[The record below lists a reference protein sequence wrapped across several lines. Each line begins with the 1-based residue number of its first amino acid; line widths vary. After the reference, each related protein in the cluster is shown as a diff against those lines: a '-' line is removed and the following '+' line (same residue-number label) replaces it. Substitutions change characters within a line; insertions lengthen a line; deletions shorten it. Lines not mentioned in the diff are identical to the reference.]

1 MYIKHKV
8 RQMDRIDIDQGTGG
22 RAARTDDILS
32 TYRFLILFI
41 ASQATIYSD
50 LRFLSFDLL
59 EIDDDRG

>member
-1 MYIKHKV
+1 
-8 RQMDRIDIDQGTGG
+8 MDRIDIDQGTGG
-22 RAARTDDILS
+22 RATRTDDILS